1 MFRAKAEKKETESA
15 VEEKKPRV
23 LKGKK
28 TGAEWNEYMRQY
40 RIKNLDRMQQIE
52 KCKYYKRTNELKQK
66 TIDKYGIYSADVAKI
81 IKIYENI
88 ITKQPNLRD
97 LLLLDLLGKN
107 LEDSSEYSESDVE
120 EASNSE

>member
-1 MFRAKAEKKETESA
+1 MFRTKEEKEQTENA

-40 RIKNLDRMQQIE
+40 RIKNIDRMQQIE
-52 KCKYYKRTNELKQK
+52 KCKYYKKTNELKQK

-81 IKIYENI
+81 LKIYQSI
-88 ITKQPNLRD
+88 IIKQPNLRD
-97 LLLLDLLGKN
+97 LLLLDMLGKN
-107 LEDSSEYSESDVE
+107 LEDSSEYSDSDIEESF
-120 EASNSE
+120 SSE

>member
-1 MFRAKAEKKETESA
+1 MFRAKAEKKETNSVA
-15 VEEKKPRV
+15 EEKKPRV

-40 RIKNLDRMQQIE
+40 RIKNIDRMQQIE

-66 TIDKYGIYSADVAKI
+66 TIDKYGIYSADVTKI
-81 IKIYENI
+81 LKIYENI
-88 ITKQPNLRD
+88 VTRKPELRD

>member
-1 MFRAKAEKKETESA
+1 MFRTKEEKEQTENVA
-15 VEEKKPRV
+15 EEKKPRV

-81 IKIYENI
+81 LKIYQSI

-97 LLLLDLLGKN
+97 LLLLDMLGKN
-107 LEDSSEYSESDVE
+107 LEDSSEYSDSDVE
-120 EASNSE
+120 ESSNSE